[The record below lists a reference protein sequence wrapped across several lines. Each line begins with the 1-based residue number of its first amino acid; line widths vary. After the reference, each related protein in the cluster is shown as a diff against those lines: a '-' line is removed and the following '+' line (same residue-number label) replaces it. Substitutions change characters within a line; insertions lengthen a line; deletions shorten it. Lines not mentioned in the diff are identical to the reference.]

1 MRGIHDE
8 KAERVTR
15 MQSEGLEKE
24 ALLGGDVMMPSIHAA
39 LHKNGANF
47 PSLQM
52 LETVIDRYVSG

>member
-8 KAERVTR
+8 KEERVTR

-24 ALLGGDVMMPSIHAA
+24 ALLGGDVMVQVLLAPSIHAA

-47 PSLQM
+47 PFSL
-52 LETVIDRYVSG
+52 